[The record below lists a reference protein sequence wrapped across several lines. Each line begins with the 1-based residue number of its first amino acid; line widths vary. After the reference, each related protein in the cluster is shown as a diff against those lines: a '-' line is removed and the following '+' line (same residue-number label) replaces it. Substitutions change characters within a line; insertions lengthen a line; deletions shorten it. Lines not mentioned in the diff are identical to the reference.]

1 MTTLEL
7 YRKHKSG
14 EVSRDKFLY
23 EVRRDSNLPWV
34 TNVTSYDDA
43 VKILKNKGIIREMD
57 ANVAVDPAVDLV
69 NPYFLKKGVQS
80 ILAKEK
86 ELTNDSYVNA
96 LNKAAKNLIKD
107 PNFYEVD
114 MLANADEV
122 EKADTKLQME
132 PVKKDNFNNKD
143 REMKK
148 IKGKNNA
155 KANTKVSTK
164 ENKKGKPK
172 GVEIMKEEVLND
184 LLSFLKKKDLV
195 NEDIHPTYNVG
206 AEVYTHKGKGKV
218 KEIIGSTFTIEM
230 EDGSLEDVQINT
242 VNHHTEKAKEAENE
256 AQLSKPELDAAWA
269 KWDKENPKV
278 FSGMLGDPEY
288 WQTPLDPETIKKYID
303 KYKDDK
309 EKMRKLKEVLKLKK
323 LKEAGEKTAIV
334 TTTNGKKSAVDYKTD
349 DELRSIGDNIDVK
362 SLETGVGRKIK

>member
-7 YRKHKSG
+7 YKKHKFG
-14 EVSRDKFLY
+14 TVSRDKFLY
-23 EVRRDSNLPWV
+23 EVRRDNNLPWV
-34 TNVTSYDDA
+34 TNITSYDDA

-57 ANVAVDPAVDLV
+57 ANVQIDPAVDLV

-80 ILAKEK
+80 LLAKEK

-114 MLANADEV
+114 MFANADEI
-122 EKADTKLQME
+122 EKADAKLQME
-132 PVKKDNFNNKD
+132 PVKKDNFNNED

-148 IKGKNNA
+148 IKGKNDA

-172 GVEIMKEEVLND
+172 GVEIMKEAVLD
-184 LLSFLKKKDLV
+184 ELLSSLKKKDLV
-195 NEDIHPTYNVG
+195 KEDVHPTYNVG
-206 AEVYTHKGKGKV
+206 AEVYTHNGKGKI

-230 EDGSLEDVQINT
+230 EDGSLVDVQINT
-242 VNHHTEKAKEAENE
+242 VDHHTEKAKEAENE
-256 AQLSKPELDAAWA
+256 TQLNKHELDAAWA
-269 KWDKENPKV
+269 QRDKENPKV
-278 FSGMLGDPEY
+278 FAGMLGDPEY

-309 EKMRKLKEVLKLKK
+309 EKIKRLYTKLKELTIIKK
-323 LKEAGEKTAIV
+323 KGGSAIPGAVFGSPGTATQYI
-334 TTTNGKKSAVDYKTD
+334 N
-349 DELRSIGDNIDVK
+349 
-362 SLETGVGRKIK
+362 SLEPSAKSQVIQQNL

>member
-14 EVSRDKFLY
+14 EVSRNKFLY
-23 EVRRDSNLPWV
+23 EVRRDNNLPWV

-43 VKILKNKGIIREMD
+43 IKILKNKGIIREMD

-114 MLANADEV
+114 MLANADTV
-122 EKADTKLQME
+122 EKADDKLQME

-148 IKGKNNA
+148 IKGKNDA

-172 GVEIMKEEVLND
+172 GVEIMKEAVLD
-184 LLSFLKKKDLV
+184 ELFSFLKKKDLV
-195 NEDIHPTYNVG
+195 NEDTHPTYNIG
-206 AEVYTHKGKGKV
+206 AEVHTPEGKGKI
-218 KEIIGSTFTIEM
+218 KEIIGSTFTLEM
-230 EDGSLEDVQINT
+230 EDGSLKDYQIN
-242 VNHHTEKAKEAENE
+242 VVDKHTEKAKEAQKE
-256 AQLSKPELDAAWA
+256 APLSKDELDAAWA

-288 WQTPLDPETIKKYID
+288 WQTPLDPEAIKKYID
-303 KYKDDK
+303 IHKDDK
-309 EKMRKLKEVLKLKK
+309 KKMKK
-323 LKEAGEKTAIV
+323 LKEIIKLVRSKSTKKPIPGAVFGSPATATQYIN
-334 TTTNGKKSAVDYKTD
+334 TLDASAKSQV
-349 DELRSIGDNIDVK
+349 ELDPNSY
-362 SLETGVGRKIK
+362 E